1 MRTYKKAAALLLA
14 LATGAFSLQA
24 QAEKIGVI
32 DIQAVFQ
39 QLPQAAAIEST
50 INAEFKDRI
59 EAVQR
64 LQTDIKYY
72 MDKQQREDTTMGDND
87 RKELEG
93 KLRALGTEY
102 QEKAKPLETEL
113 RRRKAEEQNRLLG
126 MIKQS
131 VDKIGKAEQYDLIL
145 QNTAVVY
152 LGDESDNLSQKVIEA
167 VSKLK

>member
-32 DIQAVFQ
+32 DVQAVFQ
-39 QLPQAAAIEST
+39 QLPQAAAIESG

-59 EAVQR
+59 EEIQR

-72 MDKQQREDTTMGDND
+72 VDKQQRENTTMGE
-87 RKELEG
+87 KEKQELEG
-93 KLRALGTEY
+93 KLRSLSAEY
-102 QEKAKPLETEL
+102 QEKAKPLETEI

-131 VDKIGKAEQYDLIL
+131 VDKIGKDEKYDIIL
-145 QNTAVVY
+145 QNTAVVF
-152 LGDESDNLSQKVIEA
+152 LGDETDNLSQKVVDA
-167 VSKLK
+167 VSKMK